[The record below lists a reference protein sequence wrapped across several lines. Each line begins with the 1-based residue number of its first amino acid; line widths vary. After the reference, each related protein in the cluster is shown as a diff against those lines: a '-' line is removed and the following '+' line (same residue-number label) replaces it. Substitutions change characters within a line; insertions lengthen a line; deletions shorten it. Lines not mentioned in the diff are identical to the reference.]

1 MYKRIKELREDK
13 DLLQKEIAEILKIT
27 QRNYSY
33 LETGKTDI
41 PTDILI
47 KLSYFYDISIDYILG
62 LTDEMKPYPRTKK
75 QL

>member
-62 LTDEMKPYPRTKK
+62 LTDEIKPYPRTKK